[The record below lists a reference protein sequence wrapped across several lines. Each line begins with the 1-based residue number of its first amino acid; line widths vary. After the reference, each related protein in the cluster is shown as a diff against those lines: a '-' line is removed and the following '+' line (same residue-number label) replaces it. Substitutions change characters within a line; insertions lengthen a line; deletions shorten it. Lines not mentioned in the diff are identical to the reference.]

1 MRITNFLIAS
11 CLTFAA
17 NSQTDIFTTDFQTG
31 IPVNY
36 SVVDNDGLIPDA
48 QVANFSDAWISLQ
61 DPENSADT
69 IVGSTSFFS
78 PTGTASRWLIT
89 PAISL
94 GAYGNF
100 IEWQAKS
107 HDASYPDDYM
117 LLVST
122 TDNQISSFTDTI
134 YTVIGENFEWT
145 TRQVSLSSNGY
156 NSETV
161 YLAFVNNTEDGF
173 ILYLDDIHAWKED
186 PVSVNEIV
194 AAIQVNVYPNPTT
207 EIVNVETSAQ
217 LIQIELLSLNGDL
230 MLSSKNASLNLS
242 NYPVGVYFL
251 KVVTEEGIVVKRIIK
266 N

>member
-1 MRITNFLIAS
+1 M
-11 CLTFAA
+11 
-17 NSQTDIFTTDFQTG
+17 
-31 IPVNY
+31 
-36 SVVDNDGLIPDA
+36 
-48 QVANFSDAWISLQ
+48 
-61 DPENSADT
+61 
-69 IVGSTSFFS
+69 
-78 PTGTASRWLIT
+78 IT

-145 TRQVSLSSNGY
+145 TRQISLSANGY

-173 ILYLDDIHAWKED
+173 ILYLDDLHAWKED
-186 PVSVNEIV
+186 PVSVNEIS
-194 AAIQVNVYPNPTT
+194 AAIQVNIYPNPTA
-207 EIVNVETSAQ
+207 EIVNVETAAQ
-217 LIQIELLSLNGDL
+217 LIQIELLSLNGDV
-230 MLSSKNASLNLS
+230 MLSSKNSSLNLS

-251 KVVTEEGIVVKRIIK
+251 RVVTGEGIVVKRIIK

>member
-78 PTGTASRWLIT
+78 PIGTASRWLIT

-145 TRQVSLSSNGY
+145 TRQVSLSANGY

-186 PVSVNEIV
+186 PVSVNEL
-194 AAIQVNVYPNPTT
+194 AATIHVNVYPNPTQD
-207 EIVNVETSAQ
+207 IVNVETSAQ

-230 MLSSKNASLNLS
+230 MFSSKNTLLNLS

>member
-1 MRITNFLIAS
+1 MRITNLFIAS

-36 SVVDNDGLIPDA
+36 SVVDNDGLTPDA

-134 YTVIGENFEWT
+134 YTVIGENFEFT
-145 TRQVSLSSNGY
+145 TRQVSLSANGY
-156 NSETV
+156 NNQTV
-161 YLAFVNNTEDGF
+161 YVAFVNNTEDGF

-186 PVSVNEIV
+186 PVGVNEI
-194 AAIQVNVYPNPTT
+194 AADIQVNVFPNPTSD
-207 EIVNVETSAQ
+207 IVTVATSAQ

-230 MLSSKNASLNLS
+230 MMSAKKTSLDLS

-251 KVVTEEGIVVKRIIK
+251 KVVTEDGIVVKRIIK

>member
-1 MRITNFLIAS
+1 MRITNLIIAS

-36 SVVDNDGLIPDA
+36 SVVDNDGLTPDA

-145 TRQVSLSSNGY
+145 TRQVSLSANGY

-173 ILYLDDIHAWKED
+173 ILYLDDLHAWKED
-186 PVSVNEIV
+186 PVSVNEIA
-194 AAIQVNVYPNPTT
+194 AAIQVNVYPNPMT

-230 MLSSKNASLNLS
+230 ILSSKNASLNLS

>member
-11 CLTFAA
+11 CLAFAA

-78 PTGTASRWLIT
+78 PIGTASRWLIT

-145 TRQVSLSSNGY
+145 TRQISLSANGY

-173 ILYLDDIHAWKED
+173 ILYLDDLHAWKED
-186 PVSVNEIV
+186 PVSVNEIS
-194 AAIQVNVYPNPTT
+194 AAIQVNIYPNPTA
-207 EIVNVETSAQ
+207 EIVNVETAAQ
-217 LIQIELLSLNGDL
+217 LIQIELLSLNGDV
-230 MLSSKNASLNLS
+230 MLSSKNSSLNLS

-251 KVVTEEGIVVKRIIK
+251 RVVTGEGIVVKRIIK

>member
-48 QVANFSDAWISLQ
+48 QVANFSNAWISLQ
-61 DPENSADT
+61 DPDNSADT

-78 PTGTASRWLIT
+78 PIGTASRWLIT

-145 TRQVSLSSNGY
+145 TRHVSLSANGY

-173 ILYLDDIHAWKED
+173 ILYLDDLHAWKED
-186 PVSVNEIV
+186 PVSVNEI
-194 AAIQVNVYPNPTT
+194 AATIQVKVYPNPTT

>member
-78 PTGTASRWLIT
+78 PIGTASRWLIT
-89 PAISL
+89 PAINL

-145 TRQVSLSSNGY
+145 TRQVSLSANGY

-173 ILYLDDIHAWKED
+173 ILYLDDLYAWKED
-186 PVSVNEIV
+186 PVSVNEIA
-194 AAIQVNVYPNPTT
+194 AAIHVNVYPNPTA

>member
-1 MRITNFLIAS
+1 MRITSFLIAS
-11 CLTFAA
+11 CLTFVA

-36 SVVDNDGLIPDA
+36 TVVDNDGLTPDA
-48 QVANFSDAWISLQ
+48 QVANFTNAWISLQ

-89 PAISL
+89 PAINL

-117 LLVST
+117 VLVST
-122 TDNQISSFTDTI
+122 TDDQIASFDDTI
-134 YTVIGENFEWT
+134 GTVIGENFEWT
-145 TRQVSLSSNGY
+145 SRKLNLSTNGY
-156 NSETV
+156 NSQTIYV
-161 YLAFVNNTEDGF
+161 AFVNNTEDGF

-186 PVSVNEIV
+186 PVSVNELT
-194 AAIQVNVYPNPTT
+194 ADLQVKVYPNPTA
-207 EIVNVETSAQ
+207 EIVNVTTAAE
-217 LIQIELLSLNGDL
+217 LIQLELLSLNGDFL
-230 MLSSKNASLNLS
+230 MTSKSSSLNLS
-242 NYPVGVYFL
+242 HCPVGVYFL

>member
-78 PTGTASRWLIT
+78 PIGTASRWLIT

-173 ILYLDDIHAWKED
+173 ILYLDDLHAWKED
-186 PVSVNEIV
+186 PVSVNEIA
-194 AAIQVNVYPNPTT
+194 AAIQVNVYPNPTA

-217 LIQIELLSLNGDL
+217 LVQIELLSLNGDL
-230 MLSSKNASLNLS
+230 MLSSKNTSLNLS

-251 KVVTEEGIVVKRIIK
+251 KIVTEEGIVVKRIIK